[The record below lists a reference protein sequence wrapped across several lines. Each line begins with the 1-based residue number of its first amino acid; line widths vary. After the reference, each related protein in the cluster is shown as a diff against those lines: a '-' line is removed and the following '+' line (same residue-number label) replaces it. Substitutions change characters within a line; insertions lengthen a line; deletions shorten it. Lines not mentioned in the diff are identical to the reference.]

1 MSLVS
6 RTFAVAVPLALG
18 LVATSLVTILPAMAQ
33 QDSVRQQYNDI
44 KGAVGLGEER
54 APIDFTE
61 RPPLVVPPTTNLPPP
76 VTSSRGLPVV
86 DPDEIARRK
95 ALTDSRRPVPPTDPG
110 ASATGRSA
118 RTYLIDP
125 PAGMRDPDTVAA
137 ERSFDKAGAA
147 EPKVAHRRHAKRKAH
162 PAEQAAQ

>member
-6 RTFAVAVPLALG
+6 RTLLLAASLALGPLALG
-18 LVATSLVTILPAMAQ
+18 PLAILPAAAQ

-54 APIDFTE
+54 PPIDFTE
-61 RPPLVVPPTTNLPPP
+61 RPPLVVPPTNTLPPP
-76 VTSSRGLPVV
+76 VASSRPTVV

-110 ASATGRSA
+110 ASATGRSS
-118 RTYLIDP
+118 RTFLIDP
-125 PAGMRDPDTVAA
+125 PAGMRDPDAVAA
-137 ERSFDKAGAA
+137 ERSFDKAGTA
-147 EPKVAHRRHAKRKAH
+147 EPKAHRRHAKRKAH
-162 PAEQAAQ
+162 AAEQAAQ